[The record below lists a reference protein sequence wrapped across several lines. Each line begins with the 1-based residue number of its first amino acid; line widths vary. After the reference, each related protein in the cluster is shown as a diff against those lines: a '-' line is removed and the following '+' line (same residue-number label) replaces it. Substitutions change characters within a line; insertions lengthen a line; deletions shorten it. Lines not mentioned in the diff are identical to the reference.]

1 MLEQPNRAP
10 KSAAKRRCK
19 PMHFENVVLK
29 INGIELIQHINCTLQ
44 ATGKTIVLG
53 PNGAGKSLFLRLMS
67 GLMEPTSGSIT
78 GGLEEQGSLAHLDQL
93 SGTPC
98 MSLVFQNPVMLRRT
112 AFENIAFVLRHH
124 RVARHEIAAKVD
136 AALAIARLQ
145 TRGQVPARRL
155 SGGEQ
160 QRLALART
168 LIVNPHALLL
178 DEPTASLDPLSTSI
192 VEDMIEQADQMGTK
206 IVLVTHDIKQA
217 KRMADDILF
226 IHLGEVLAHKS
237 KRAFSKTREASR
249 RRPISMAAY
258 QRNKVLTKGALK
270 IGQANS
276 NRN

>member
-1 MLEQPNRAP
+1 M
-10 KSAAKRRCK
+10 KTTSARRCK
-19 PMHFENVVLK
+19 PLRFDDVVLT
-29 INGIELIQHINCTLQ
+29 INGVELIHEINCTLD

-53 PNGAGKSLFLRLMS
+53 PNGAGKSLFLRLMT
-67 GLMEPTSGSIT
+67 GLMEPTSGSIS
-78 GGLEEQGSLAHLDQL
+78 GGLEEQRDIGSLDETEGA
-93 SGTPC
+93 PC

-124 RVARHEIAAKVD
+124 RVGREDIADKVE
-136 AALAIARLQ
+136 AALAIARLE
-145 TRGQVPARRL
+145 TRAQVPARRL

-168 LIVNPHALLL
+168 LIINPHALLL

-226 IHLGEVLAHKS
+226 IHEGRVLAHKS
-237 KRAFSKTREASR
+237 KRAFFKDPGSKQAQ
-249 RRPISMAAY
+249 AY
-258 QRNKVLTKGALK
+258 LDGRVPEE
-270 IGQANS
+270 
-276 NRN
+276 